1 MTFLEFSVMIIDK
14 LKIYIVMEK
23 FTNWTEVVF
32 SSFQAFG
39 ENFMSALPNVL
50 GAIIIILLGW
60 LVAKIIAVIFRKV
73 LKVLKFDNLLTKLD
87 KEKTVDESISKISP
101 TKVTARFVFWILML
115 FFFVSATDTLGWT
128 AVSQEINN
136 LINFLPSVFIAIIIF
151 IIGYYIAY
159 IVKRALLA
167 TFETMKIDYANT
179 LSNIVFYL
187 IIIFIVITSLNQIGV
202 DTTLF
207 TSNITII
214 LGAVVLTLAI
224 AFGFSSKDFLV
235 NIISSYYNKNN
246 FSEGDKI
253 KIGDTKGKILKIEK
267 ISIIIK
273 TDKGK
278 VVIPSKMLTTEK
290 VEVEN

>member
-1 MTFLEFSVMIIDK
+1 
-14 LKIYIVMEK
+14 MEK

>member
-267 ISIIIK
+267 ISRIIK
-273 TDKGK
+273 TDKGR